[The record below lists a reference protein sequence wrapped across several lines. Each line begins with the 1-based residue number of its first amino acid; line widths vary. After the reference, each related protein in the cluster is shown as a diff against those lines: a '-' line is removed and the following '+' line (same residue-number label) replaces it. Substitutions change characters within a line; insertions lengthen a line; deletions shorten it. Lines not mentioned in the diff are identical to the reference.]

1 MRAFAA
7 NGYRLRH
14 ARFEV
19 RLIYS
24 GFLLLTL
31 VGMAT
36 MAAFQFHHIGASPER
51 IAAFYRG
58 GELGGQM
65 AFAKTLRELVEMTHF
80 HAFIFGVVYLV
91 LAHLFI
97 ATSIAPNLKIALI
110 VLGFVG
116 LFVDL
121 LAPWLIR
128 FVAGGF
134 AVLALFAWVAEWISF
149 AAYIGAPLWE
159 MWSGEE
165 DAEVEL
171 E

>member
-14 ARFEV
+14 ARLEV
-19 RLIYS
+19 RLVYS

-36 MAAFQFHHIGASPER
+36 MAAFQFYHIGVSPGR

-80 HAFIFGVVYLV
+80 HAFIFGVIYLV

-97 ATSIAPNLKIALI
+97 ATSVAPKVKVTLI
-110 VLGFVG
+110 VLGFAG
-116 LFVDL
+116 LFADL

-128 FVAGGF
+128 FVAAEF
-134 AVLALFAWVAEWISF
+134 APLALCAWLAEWISF
-149 AAYIGAPLWE
+149 SAYIGVPLWE
-159 MWSGEE
+159 MWSA
-165 DAEVEL
+165 DADADVGL